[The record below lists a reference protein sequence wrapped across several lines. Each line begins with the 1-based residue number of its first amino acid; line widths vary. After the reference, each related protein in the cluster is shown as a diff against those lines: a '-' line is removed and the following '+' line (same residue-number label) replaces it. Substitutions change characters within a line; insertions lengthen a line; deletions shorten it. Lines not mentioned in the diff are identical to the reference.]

1 MAYSGTAIQA
11 TNATRRMGMKR
22 RLDGLFFWPLSVL
35 LGWGGWSMSLS
46 HAQAQAPL
54 NPLVTELG
62 KEFTSAT
69 ADVNGIR
76 LHYVRG
82 GDGPAVI
89 LIHGFPQDWF
99 EFHAIM
105 PRLAKR
111 FTVIAVDLRGI
122 GGSTATPAGY
132 DAPNMA
138 VDVHQLVLALKLRSP
153 YVVGHD
159 IGGMVAYA
167 FVRRFPEATRGAMIL
182 DVPLPGIE
190 GWDEIQ
196 GDPSVWHVRFMQVPG
211 LAEKLV
217 TGRSADYLDYFFQ
230 FAKFNPNERAHSV
243 EAYTSYA
250 QLHAAFEM
258 YRAFPANA
266 KFNTSQTGSND
277 VPLFFGAGES
287 SPFAKLVAKFAKG
300 IRANGCSHV
309 ETGLIQ
315 GAGHYVV
322 EDQPNEVA
330 DLIERY
336 ASLQSR

>member
-35 LGWGGWSMSLS
+35 LGWGGWSTSLS

-138 VDVHQLVLALKLRSP
+138 MDVHQLVLALKLRSP

-167 FVRRFPEATRGAMIL
+167 FVRRFPEATRGARSLTFRFPELRGGTRFRVIPVSGTSASCRSPDSPKNWSRGVLPITSITSSNSLNSTRTRERTLWRLTPLTHSYTRHSKCTAHFLLTRNSTRPRPVQTMCHCSSARERVRL
-182 DVPLPGIE
+182 LQNWLPNLQRVSVPT
-190 GWDEIQ
+190 DAVM
-196 GDPSVWHVRFMQVPG
+196 SR
-211 LAEKLV
+211 
-217 TGRSADYLDYFFQ
+217 
-230 FAKFNPNERAHSV
+230 
-243 EAYTSYA
+243 
-250 QLHAAFEM
+250 
-258 YRAFPANA
+258 PA
-266 KFNTSQTGSND
+266 
-277 VPLFFGAGES
+277 
-287 SPFAKLVAKFAKG
+287 
-300 IRANGCSHV
+300 
-309 ETGLIQ
+309 
-315 GAGHYVV
+315 
-322 EDQPNEVA
+322 
-330 DLIERY
+330 
-336 ASLQSR
+336 